1 MRQAEA
7 LYQQFRAKKEVL
19 QGKTKEQVM
28 DKYGS
33 AAKAPDEEVLALA
46 QSENYVE
53 YNSQGRVIKGEAGI
67 RRSRY
72 QEDVL
77 INNHTSVRPCSSAVI
92 WQLLGGP
99 RRHVELSA
107 QGRCMAHHQQ
117 HNALGYSRNA
127 NLRLCSTA

>member
-7 LYQQFRAKKEVL
+7 LFQQFKAKKEVL
-19 QGKTKEQVM
+19 QGKSKEQVM

-92 WQLLGGP
+92 WKLLGGP
-99 RRHVELSA
+99 HRHVQSSV
-107 QGRCMAHHQQ
+107 QGRCMAHHQ
-117 HNALGYSRNA
+117 
-127 NLRLCSTA
+127 